1 MKNRVSYY
9 ILFIAVCIVS
19 SCTTTNIS
27 KYYSKHKPV
36 LYSIEEVYKSEYN
49 KQKFSLLFTDKS
61 YNHLSLELL
70 TDSIRYIY
78 DFETTENRLNDTL
91 EKYHL
96 NISAMRSLISNMQ
109 LLRCKWIDNLDYYV
123 DDKKNYLLYLSIY
136 KQTFRLPFI
145 EPKYY
150 VLTYFSQPQYY
161 DSEGRLL
168 DHRSRRRLR
177 KINNEIFYRV
187 NDKVCYTVSTLFR

>member
-1 MKNRVSYY
+1 
-9 ILFIAVCIVS
+9 
-19 SCTTTNIS
+19 CTTVNIT

-36 LYSIEEVYKSEYN
+36 LDSIEQTYKTQYR
-49 KQKFSLLFTDKS
+49 KQKFSLLFTDNK
-61 YNHLSLELL
+61 YKHLSLELL

-78 DFETTENRLNDTL
+78 DFEIQETRLNDTL

-96 NISAMRSLISNMQ
+96 DLSSMKLLIGNMQ
-109 LLRCKWIDNLDYYV
+109 SVHCKWIDNLDYYV
-123 DDKKNYLLYLSIY
+123 DEKKNYLVYMSMRKKTL
-136 KQTFRLPFI
+136 RLPFV

-150 VLTYFSQPQYY
+150 VLSYFSQPQYY

-168 DHRSRRRLR
+168 DHRSRKRLR